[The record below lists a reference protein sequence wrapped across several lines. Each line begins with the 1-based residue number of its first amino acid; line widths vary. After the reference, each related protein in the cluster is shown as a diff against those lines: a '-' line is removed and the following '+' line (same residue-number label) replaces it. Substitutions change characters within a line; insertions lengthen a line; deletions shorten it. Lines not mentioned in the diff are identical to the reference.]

1 MKSGSELFK
10 QTTEHT
16 LESTEV
22 FSKFKAGL
30 ENIPHFHTQNP
41 IMDMENTVLN
51 QLYTSLVDKMLHT
64 IDNDFLRNV
73 SLLDNRATGKG
84 TNAKLMLRD

>member
-16 LESTEV
+16 LESTEL

-30 ENIPHFHTQNP
+30 ENIPHFRTQNP
-41 IMDMENTVLN
+41 TMNTVLN
-51 QLYTSLVDKMLHT
+51 KVYTTLVDKMLHT
-64 IDNDFLRNV
+64 IDNDMCHYWTV
-73 SLLDNRATGKG
+73 
-84 TNAKLMLRD
+84 